1 METNYY
7 ERDLT
12 EILCL
17 EGILVVVTDTK
28 KKKTKQEIKKRE
40 YFLSNFAVRLDILY
54 FSKIE

>member
-17 EGILVVVTDTK
+17 EGILVVVTDT

>member
-12 EILCL
+12 EILCF
-17 EGILVVVTDTK
+17 EGILVVVTDM